1 MAMARGDDKRVRMSK
16 GVSSACRSL
25 IPALLLVGGCAHV
38 SSPFNPSSSSS
49 VFGADA
55 TSRARACFEAA
66 KLRRP
71 GPSGLDACGRALDED
86 GLAAPLQAATYVNR
100 GIIHMQMDSLTAA
113 IADFDSA
120 IALRPET
127 AEAWVNKGIALIRI
141 GDDAEAARLLSHG
154 LDLKPE
160 NPAVAHYS
168 RAYAYEG
175 LGRLREAYED
185 YGRAAALAPDWP
197 DPAEQ
202 LRRFKVVRVRT
213 AGA

>member
-1 MAMARGDDKRVRMSK
+1 MLG
-16 GVSSACRSL
+16 
-25 IPALLLVGGCAHV
+25 GGCAPSV
-38 SSPFNPSSSSS
+38 SAGFGPSASSS
-49 VFGADA
+49 VAGVGA
-55 TSRARACFEAA
+55 TSMARACFEAA

-71 GPSGLDACGRALDED
+71 SATGLDACSRALDGD
-86 GLAAPLQAATYVNR
+86 GLAAPEKAATFVNR
-100 GIIHMQMDSLTAA
+100 GIIHMQMDSLKAA
-113 IADFDSA
+113 IADFDAA
-120 IALRPET
+120 IAARPET
-127 AEAWVNKGIALIRI
+127 AEAWVNKGIALIRA

-154 LDLKPE
+154 LELKPE

-175 LGRLREAYED
+175 LGRLRDAYED

-197 DPAEQ
+197 DPGEQ